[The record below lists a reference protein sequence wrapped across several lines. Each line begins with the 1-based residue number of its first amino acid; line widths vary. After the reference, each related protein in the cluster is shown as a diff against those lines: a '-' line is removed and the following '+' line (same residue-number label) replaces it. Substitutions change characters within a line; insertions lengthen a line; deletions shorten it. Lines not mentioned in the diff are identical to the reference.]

1 MIYKKSKK
9 TRKDKKMKQLYE
21 DLPHDHP
28 WSKYYPKKYL
38 YQLEDAEMPIYYWLD
53 QAAGQFPQKASL
65 IFHNS
70 KLNFKLFQQ
79 LSQRFAY
86 SLQDRGLQKGDRV
99 ILMLPNCPQ
108 FAIAFFGLLRV
119 GIISVPLNTQFT
131 SNELVYYLN
140 DLDM

>member
-1 MIYKKSKK
+1 
-9 TRKDKKMKQLYE
+9 
-21 DLPHDHP
+21 
-28 WSKYYPKKYL
+28 
-38 YQLEDAEMPIYYWLD
+38 MPIYHWLD
-53 QAAGQFPQKASL
+53 QAADQYPERAFL

-70 KLNFKLFQQ
+70 ELNFGLFKQ

-119 GIISVPLNTQFT
+119 GIISVPFACRKSFKSSSVNSTERKLILLSETIIKKMKAYKRTIIIQEQYF
-131 SNELVYYLN
+131 SNFFN
-140 DLDM
+140 